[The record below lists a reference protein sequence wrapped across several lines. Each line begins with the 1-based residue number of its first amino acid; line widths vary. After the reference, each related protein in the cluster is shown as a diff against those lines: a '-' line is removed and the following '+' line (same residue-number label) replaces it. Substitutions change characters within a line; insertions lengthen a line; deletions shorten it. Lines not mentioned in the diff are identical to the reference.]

1 MKRKS
6 LFVFS
11 TAVVSLSVLT
21 ACSSTTKETASTS
34 DASGGEVTIQY
45 WHTQTE
51 EDRVKYLKDLLQ
63 KFESENKGIHV
74 EQVPVPEEDFPNK
87 ISAALGA
94 NKLPAL
100 IEGGIDQMLFLGT
113 EGVSDESAHEALIN
127 EIGKDD
133 FYKGALNTLK
143 DPKQNGYYGVPIAG
157 WVQGIWY
164 NQKLFQEKGLEPPA
178 TWDNILKAAKAFH
191 DPSQQ
196 KYGIVIGTAKE
207 DFTEQT
213 FSQFALSDN
222 ALVFSKDGKVNFN
235 TPEMVDALTYYKN
248 LAQYTPPGAE
258 SWREAREMYISGR
271 APMVMYSTY
280 LMGDL
285 SQNADL
291 AKNTGFAIP
300 ENKGKASYGQITGLT
315 ITTTVSD
322 QERAAAKKLV
332 SFFMK
337 KENNIK
343 YLHMSPGGSNPTR
356 KSVTQDPSY
365 LDNDILKSFGNT
377 AKDIPAG
384 LENLQRFGF
393 QDGVVFPQM
402 GDISAQNIIGEA
414 VYDMTEHGKDPAEV
428 AKTAQQKMEKSVKK

>member
-1 MKRKS
+1 MKKG
-6 LFVFS
+6 LLVFS
-11 TAVVSLSVLT
+11 TALVSLSVLT
-21 ACSSTTKETASTS
+21 ACNSKETAEPST
-34 DASGGEVTIQY
+34 ASGEVTIQY
-45 WHTQTE
+45 WHTLTE
-51 EDRVKYLKDLLQ
+51 EDRVKVLKDMLQ
-63 KFESENKGIHV
+63 TFEAENKGIHV

-113 EGVSDESAHEALIN
+113 EGVTDETGHEALIK
-127 EIGKDD
+127 EVGQDD
-133 FYKGALNTLK
+133 FYKGALDTLK
-143 DPKQNGYYGVPIAG
+143 DPKQAGYYGVPIAG

-164 NQKLFQEKGLEPPA
+164 DQKLFKEKGLEPPA

-191 DPSQQ
+191 DPSNQ

-222 ALVFSKDGKVNFN
+222 ALVFGKDGNVKFD
-235 TPEMVDALTYYKN
+235 TPEMVDSLTYYKN
-248 LAQYTPPGAE
+248 LSQYTPPGAE
-258 SWREAREMYISGR
+258 SWREAREMYLSGR

-285 SQNADL
+285 SQNPEL

-300 ENKGKASYGQITGLT
+300 ENKGKASFGQITGLT
-315 ITTTVSD
+315 ITNTVSD
-322 QERAAAKKLV
+322 QQRAAAKKLV
-332 SFFMK
+332 AFFMK

-343 YLHMSPGGSNPTR
+343 YLHMSPGGSNPVR
-356 KSVTQDPSY
+356 KSVTQDPAY
-365 LDNDILKSFGNT
+365 LDNDVLKAFGST

-393 QDGVVFPQM
+393 QDGVVYPSM
-402 GDISAQNIIGEA
+402 GDISAQNIIAEA